1 MNLRLTGALLAIFA
15 LTVTGLSTGGRVY
28 YLVAAL
34 LTAMLLI
41 GLVSG
46 LWALFSVRVSVR
58 ELTSRAF
65 RGDRLPLVFSVWHSC
80 LMPIAGIVIEMD
92 VPSQLTGIHEVTV
105 RATPLK
111 NHTFRQLL
119 LCPHRGVYQ
128 VGIRRVRVRDVFGL
142 FQFSRK
148 IKTRGTILEV
158 APRQRE
164 GREMALGSVDSG
176 PMYYTRAT
184 EDTASPSD
192 VRAWQEGDS
201 LKKVHWKLSMRRRQ
215 MVVRTYEEGARPD
228 TLILPDLSG
237 ITALQDQAL
246 TLEDGIC
253 EACLAAAKAQLDAGY
268 PVRMPLICT
277 RPQELSAHHIAD
289 LAALSDALMRV
300 PFDNPTPYEQVL
312 MTIPSRMMRTGG
324 AVLVTARLTSRV
336 ADMALKL
343 RAGGARIR
351 LVWVS
356 EEARDESLQ
365 MLERLKMDGVE
376 VERVD
381 PLREGQ

>member
-1 MNLRLTGALLAIFA
+1 MSIRLSGALLAILA
-15 LTVTGLSTGGRVY
+15 LLITGLSTGGRVY

-34 LTAMLLI
+34 LIAMLLI
-41 GLVSG
+41 GLTSG
-46 LWALFSVRVSVR
+46 LWALFSLSVSVR
-58 ELTSRAF
+58 ELTARAF
-65 RGDRLPLVFSVWHSC
+65 RGDKLPLVFSVRHSC
-80 LMPIAGIVIEMD
+80 LLPIAGITIEMD
-92 VPSQLTGIHEVTV
+92 VPSQLSGGHEVTV
-105 RATPLK
+105 QATPFRT
-111 NHTFRQLL
+111 HTFRQML

-128 VGIRRVRVRDVFGL
+128 VGVRRVRVRDVFGL
-142 FQFSRK
+142 FRFSRR
-148 IKTRGTILEV
+148 IRARGTILEV
-158 APRQRE
+158 SPRQRE

-215 MVVRTYEEGARPD
+215 VVVRTYEEGARPD

-253 EACLAAAKAQLDAGY
+253 EVCLAAAKAQLDAGY
-268 PVRMPLICT
+268 PVRMPLICAK
-277 RPQELSAHHIAD
+277 PQELSAHHAAD
-289 LAALSDALMRV
+289 LTALSDALMRV
-300 PFDNPTPYEQVL
+300 NFDNPTPYEQVL
-312 MTIPSRMMRTGG
+312 MMITSRMMRTGG
-324 AVLVTARLTSRV
+324 AVLVTARLTTRV

-356 EEARDESLQ
+356 EDARDESLQ

-376 VERVD
+376 VERID
-381 PLREGQ
+381 PWKEGQ

>member
-1 MNLRLTGALLAIFA
+1 MKKYLSNALALLLAVCLCCGLCLSASAITFTDAHGNEIELDDTLEAYTANTLLGADNAARSGETNLGDLWTDALRWFA
-15 LTVTGLSTGGRVY
+15 VSGAINGY
-28 YLVAAL
+28 FEEDDVAA
-34 LTAMLLI
+34 
-41 GLVSG
+41 
-46 LWALFSVRVSVR
+46 
-58 ELTSRAF
+58 
-65 RGDRLPLVFSVWHSC
+65 
-80 LMPIAGIVIEMD
+80 
-92 VPSQLTGIHEVTV
+92 
-105 RATPLK
+105 
-111 NHTFRQLL
+111 
-119 LCPHRGVYQ
+119 
-128 VGIRRVRVRDVFGL
+128 
-142 FQFSRK
+142 
-148 IKTRGTILEV
+148 
-158 APRQRE
+158 
-164 GREMALGSVDSG
+164 
-176 PMYYTRAT
+176 
-184 EDTASPSD
+184 
-192 VRAWQEGDS
+192 
-201 LKKVHWKLSMRRRQ
+201 
-215 MVVRTYEEGARPD
+215 
-228 TLILPDLSG
+228 G

-277 RPQELSAHHIAD
+277 RPQELSAHHAAD

-356 EEARDESLQ
+356 EEAWDESLQ